1 MHRTTLLALSLLC
14 STPAFAGSQSRDCAT
29 PDKSIV
35 MGAGNSTNRIQIKF
49 IDAAGKPAV
58 HDVPVNL
65 MPAFDYNTEE
75 TPDAI
80 WAVPVSEDRSVS
92 RKHLVRH
99 VYHKDKTDCLGREQW
114 DDHSVQ
120 SYVLTGKDGKSL
132 DSALGGKIKGMNG
145 DGYIV
150 AQFSC
155 HTYGVTSP
163 GGCYANEGDKVV
175 WENEK

>member
-65 MPAFDYNTEE
+65 MPAFDYNT
-75 TPDAI
+75 
-80 WAVPVSEDRSVS
+80 
-92 RKHLVRH
+92 
-99 VYHKDKTDCLGREQW
+99 
-114 DDHSVQ
+114 
-120 SYVLTGKDGKSL
+120 
-132 DSALGGKIKGMNG
+132 
-145 DGYIV
+145 
-150 AQFSC
+150 
-155 HTYGVTSP
+155 
-163 GGCYANEGDKVV
+163 
-175 WENEK
+175 